1 MKLLSVL
8 LAALSGWI
16 VSAEGTVLRTV
27 PYAGKYSNKQT
38 AIKPYI
44 PRGKGEF
51 RGVWVATVE
60 NIDFPRTQNP
70 ASFKQEYNKVLAN
83 AKKAGFNAVI
93 FQIRP
98 SSDAFYRSELNPWS
112 RNLTGSEGV
121 GLAGF
126 DPLAYMVSA
135 THLAGMQFHA
145 WLNPYRVCGNT
156 KMLPEQYISTL
167 SEKNFARKNP
177 RFILAPPS
185 ERPGYRTLLLDPGIP
200 QVRTH
205 ILATVQEII
214 SRYKVDAIHF
224 DDYFYP
230 YGGVGNLDMR
240 SFQKYNPLNLSLHD
254 WRRNN
259 VDIVIKSVNSLLHA
273 HAKKTGRKIQFGIS
287 PFGIWGNAGKIV
299 GGSLTGGKES
309 YFINYADTRK
319 WVRRKWID
327 YIVPQLYWHFGHET
341 AAYACLVDWW
351 CSIVRGTGVKLYIGL
366 APYRLGSYGWGVSE
380 LADQLRYNSSRKY
393 VSGNVMF
400 SYSKVF
406 FPGTKTAKAGV
417 QQALALWK

>member
-1 MKLLSVL
+1 M
-8 LAALSGWI
+8 
-16 VSAEGTVLRTV
+16 
-27 PYAGKYSNKQT
+27 
-38 AIKPYI
+38 
-44 PRGKGEF
+44 
-51 RGVWVATVE
+51 
-60 NIDFPRTQNP
+60 
-70 ASFKQEYNKVLAN
+70 
-83 AKKAGFNAVI
+83 
-93 FQIRP
+93 
-98 SSDAFYRSELNPWS
+98 
-112 RNLTGSEGV
+112 
-121 GLAGF
+121 
-126 DPLAYMVSA
+126 
-135 THLAGMQFHA
+135 
-145 WLNPYRVCGNT
+145 
-156 KMLPEQYISTL
+156 
-167 SEKNFARKNP
+167 
-177 RFILAPPS
+177 
-185 ERPGYRTLLLDPGIP
+185 LLDPGIP

-287 PFGIWGNAGKIV
+287 PFGIWGNAGKIA